1 MRGCLFVLVI
11 GAAIVAGAAWFGAP
25 PLAATVIASI
35 LEGSGY
41 HATSS
46 TITVSA
52 NPPPRL
58 LIGHADR
65 VTIDGQGVTWRTFRA
80 SRIQLTL
87 GDVDLFGRTAGTI
100 HGTITGAELQ
110 ATGATVTPTADVT
123 LDGSGSSAKAT
134 IRVPGATVDGLV
146 RSGVAKQYGVA
157 VTATS
162 LIAPD
167 TLQITTSGT
176 TIRGR
181 LAIDAGGALVLVT
194 SLGSADLFRFDP
206 SFPIRLTGVRISG
219 ADLEL
224 TGTLDVA
231 ALLGG

>member
-25 PLAATVIASI
+25 PLASTVIASI

-46 TITVSA
+46 TVTVSA

-65 VTIDGQGVTWRTFRA
+65 VTIDGRGVTWRTFRA
-80 SRIQLTL
+80 SRVQLTL
-87 GDVDLFGRTAGTI
+87 DDVNLFGRTAGTI
-100 HGTITGAELQ
+100 NGTITGAELQ
-110 ATGATVTPTADVT
+110 ATGATDAATADVT
-123 LDGSGSSAKAT
+123 LDGSGSNAKAT
-134 IRVPGATVDGLV
+134 IRVPGATVEGLV

-181 LAIDAGGALVLVT
+181 LAIDAAGALVLVT

>member
-25 PLAATVIASI
+25 PLASTVIASI

-46 TITVSA
+46 TITVAA

-110 ATGATVTPTADVT
+110 ATGATDAATADVT

-146 RSGVAKQYGVA
+146 RTGVAKQYGVA
-157 VTATS
+157 VTAAS

-206 SFPIRLTGVRISG
+206 SFPIRLMGVRISG
-219 ADLEL
+219 ADLKL
-224 TGTLDVA
+224 TGTLDAA

>member
-11 GAAIVAGAAWFGAP
+11 GAAGAAWFGAP
-25 PLAATVIASI
+25 PLASTVIAST

-41 HATSS
+41 RATSS
-46 TITVSA
+46 MITVSA

-58 LIGHADR
+58 LLGHADQ
-65 VTIDGQGVTWRTFRA
+65 VTIDGRGVTWRTFRA
-80 SRIQLTL
+80 GRLQLTL

-100 HGTITGAELQ
+100 HGTISAAELQ

-123 LDGSGSSAKAT
+123 LDGSGSNATAT

-146 RSGVAKQYGVA
+146 RDSVAKQYGVA

-162 LIAPD
+162 LVAPD

-181 LAIDAGGALVLVT
+181 LAIDSAGALVLVT
-194 SLGSADLFRFDP
+194 SLGSANLFRFDP
-206 SFPIRLTGVRISG
+206 SFPIQLSGVRVSG

-224 TGTLDVA
+224 TGTLDAA
-231 ALLGG
+231 ALLGA

>member
-25 PLAATVIASI
+25 PLASTVIASI

-46 TITVSA
+46 TITVAA

-65 VTIDGQGVTWRTFRA
+65 VTIDGRGVTWRTFRA

-110 ATGATVTPTADVT
+110 ATGATDAATADVT
-123 LDGSGSSAKAT
+123 LDGSGSNAKAT

-224 TGTLDVA
+224 TGTLDAA

>member
-65 VTIDGQGVTWRTFRA
+65 VTIDGRGVTWRTFRA

-100 HGTITGAELQ
+100 NGTITGASSRPP
-110 ATGATVTPTADVT
+110 ARPTRRPRT
-123 LDGSGSSAKAT
+123 
-134 IRVPGATVDGLV
+134 
-146 RSGVAKQYGVA
+146 
-157 VTATS
+157 
-162 LIAPD
+162 
-167 TLQITTSGT
+167 
-176 TIRGR
+176 
-181 LAIDAGGALVLVT
+181 
-194 SLGSADLFRFDP
+194 
-206 SFPIRLTGVRISG
+206 
-219 ADLEL
+219 
-224 TGTLDVA
+224 
-231 ALLGG
+231 